1 MCILPKISV
10 LKKNSRVYIL
20 LAVFI
25 VFLIIKGIGWYQQPG
40 NANANEGAYRNTAN
54 LVLTKHVRCRMGCRD
69 ITMEEIKEIIEKGKV
84 NYSKSG
90 RGSKGDKTFALE
102 GYSHQKQ
109 HIRVV
114 VAPNNDKLVV
124 ITCIDLDKE
133 WPCHCN

>member
-1 MCILPKISV
+1 MVAFVI
-10 LKKNSRVYIL
+10 
-20 LAVFI
+20 
-25 VFLIIKGIGWYQQPG
+25 FLIIKGIGWYQQS
-40 NANANEGAYRNTAN
+40 NNVAANEDAYRNTAN

-90 RGSKGDKTFALE
+90 RGSKGDNTFALE
-102 GYSHQKQ
+102 GYSYQKQ

-114 VAPNNDKLVV
+114 VAPTNNKLVV
-124 ITCIDLDKE
+124 ITCIDLDRE